1 MEKRKAVLIRAKA
14 KGGGFS
20 LWDDAGLALH
30 MEKRQVT
37 DISKSY
43 LKERM
48 KKPACGKGA
57 KVMTTRLRRCLFSF
71 ALILLMMSC
80 EAPSAQDFRNFDPSG
95 QWKSMHGVLSLMLAG
110 DALSFSYSA
119 VFGAT
124 GHICDG
130 VGVAGLWKNG
140 EYHYVDEHGTLA
152 IVVDENGVRMQTEAG
167 IVSFCGASWPGDLF
181 TPQGY
186 EPVTRCVVSETK
198 AYFHVVMRNPP
209 DRRKGYVLKGDV
221 VETAPA
227 CFEGGDDWIFA
238 RFRGRQITTA
248 GLLHRDA
255 LQCDP

>member
-1 MEKRKAVLIRAKA
+1 LV
-14 KGGGFS
+14 G
-20 LWDDAGLALH
+20 AGLAPR
-30 MEKRQVT
+30 MEKNQMIDFSR
-37 DISKSY
+37 SC
-43 LKERM
+43 LKEIM
-48 KKPACGKGA
+48 EKTAYGNGM
-57 KVMTTRLRRCLFSF
+57 KVMSTGLRRWLFSF
-71 ALILLMMSC
+71 ALILLMTSWDM
-80 EAPSAQDFRNFDPSG
+80 ASAQDFRDFDPSG

-140 EYHYVDEHGTLA
+140 EYRYIDEHGTVA
-152 IVVDENGVRMQTEAG
+152 ILVDENGVRMRTVDG
-167 IVSFCGASWPGDLF
+167 IVSFCGAAWPGDVF

-186 EPVTRCVVSETK
+186 EPVTRCVVSEAK

-209 DRRKGYVLKGDV
+209 ERRRGYVLKGDV

-255 LQCDP
+255 LQCNP